1 MVAILR
7 DFTHGAITYVYA
19 SLLSRAIIYIS
30 FSRKGLIPL
39 NSIEQ
44 HRLLGFCLVY
54 YLRDPVTAVF
64 NCVW

>member
-44 HRLLGFCLVY
+44 HRLLGFLPS
-54 YLRDPVTAVF
+54 LLLERPS
-64 NCVW
+64 NCCV